1 MGTLLPLHPMRR
13 LILCA
18 LLVLPVAARAQRTRP
33 FAEKGDVALVVGI
46 SPVSFPA
53 ITSALDGIGVR
64 YRATDRSVIG
74 VSAGFTVGTVD
85 QDDSDDEFSGGSGR
99 ISVWNE
105 NHLGRSRGIV
115 SPFVGAGLTA
125 GLARETVS
133 RDNVPFPC
141 DPGNCPDEP
150 VTAVLRQSRYSVGV
164 GAILGAEVRVA
175 RGVTLGAAYT
185 LGVSVERLSFTDTS
199 PFRSDNEARSTVV
212 AGGTGLTNLQLSV
225 YF

>member
-1 MGTLLPLHPMRR
+1 MRR
-13 LILCA
+13 LLLSV
-18 LLVLPVAARAQRTRP
+18 LLVLPVAAQAQRARP

-46 SPVSFPA
+46 SPIDFPA

-64 YRATDRSVIG
+64 YRATDRSVVG
-74 VSAGFTVGTVD
+74 VSVGFNASSIDTG
-85 QDDSDDEFSGGSGR
+85 DSGGSRGVGSGR

-105 NHLGRSRGIV
+105 NHLGRARGIV

-125 GLARETVS
+125 GYSREVLTIDVLPCYDLDCPGVPVS
-133 RDNVPFPC
+133 A
-141 DPGNCPDEP
+141 E
-150 VTAVLRQSRYSVGV
+150 SRLTRASVGV

-185 LGVSVERLSFTDTS
+185 LGVSVDRVSFRNDEPFGGRDEGTS
-199 PFRSDNEARSTVV
+199 TSVS
-212 AGGTGLTNLQLSV
+212 GGTGLTNLQLSV